1 MHRMTPW
8 KKIIVVLVTLSASLA
23 LADDFKTTNG
33 KEYKDATVTH
43 VEIDG
48 ITVKTKSGIS
58 KLYFGELPKE
68 VQQRFHYDPQTA
80 AAYSAQQAAQ
90 YEADQKHQEEVRHRQ
105 EAADAQNRANV
116 ANQQAANARAQA
128 EQDNAAVKEA
138 ARHQEA
144 AAKEADRHQEAL
156 QHASRYH
163 RRHR

>member
-1 MHRMTPW
+1 M
-8 KKIIVVLVTLSASLA
+8 ILLLVFASVA
-23 LADDFKTTNG
+23 MADDFKTIDG
-33 KEYKDATVTH
+33 KDYKEATVTR

-58 KLYFGELPKE
+58 KLYFAELPKE

-80 AAYSAQQAAQ
+80 TAYSVQQAAQ
-90 YEADQKHQEEVRHRQ
+90 YEAYQKHQEEVRQRQ
-105 EAADAQNRANV
+105 EAADAQKRANV
-116 ANQQAANARAQA
+116 TNQQAANARAQV

-144 AAKEADRHQEAL
+144 AMKEADLHQEAL
-156 QHASRYH
+156 ERASRYRY

>member
-1 MHRMTPW
+1 M
-8 KKIIVVLVTLSASLA
+8 KIPFMILLLVFASVA
-23 LADDFKTTNG
+23 MADDFKTIDG
-33 KEYKDATVTH
+33 KDYKEATVTR

-58 KLYFGELPKE
+58 KLYFAELPKE

-80 AAYSAQQAAQ
+80 TAYSVQQAAQ
-90 YEADQKHQEEVRHRQ
+90 YEAYQKHQEEVRQRQ
-105 EAADAQNRANV
+105 EAADAQKRANV
-116 ANQQAANARAQA
+116 TNQQAANARAQV

-144 AAKEADRHQEAL
+144 AMKEADLHQEAL
-156 QHASRYH
+156 ERASRYRY